1 MTEWLR
7 CTIRNR
13 LGLSRVGSS
22 PASIENFFHFWD
34 QVFVVVDVGVSCLME
49 DHDKISTGTTST
61 SSNIIAFLPCNIQ
74 YCRINISI
82 FVLDLRSHTDS
93 E

>member
-22 PASIENFFHFWD
+22 PASIDNFFHFWD
-34 QVFVVVDVGVSCLME
+34 QVLVVVDVGVSCLLE
-49 DHDKISTGTTST
+49 GYHDDKINS
-61 SSNIIAFLPCNIQ
+61 IIASLPCNIQ